1 MNWEESI
8 MATPSRINRRATTD
22 TVVRDNSTYAIRTIE
37 HGVGR
42 VRSIWYYRR
51 HLNGG
56 IVFTGRRRDGL
67 TLHLLNS

>member
-1 MNWEESI
+1 MSWEDSL
-8 MATPSRINRRATTD
+8 MATPSRISRRATTG
-22 TVVRDNSTYAIRTIE
+22 TVVQDNSTYAIRTIE
-37 HGVGR
+37 HGVER

-67 TLHLLNS
+67 ALHLLNS